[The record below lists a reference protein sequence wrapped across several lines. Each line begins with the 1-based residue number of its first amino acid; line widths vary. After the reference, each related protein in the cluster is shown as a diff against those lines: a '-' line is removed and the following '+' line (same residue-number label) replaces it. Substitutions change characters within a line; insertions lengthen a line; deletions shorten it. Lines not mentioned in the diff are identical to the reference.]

1 MDLRVEHGTDTHVVE
16 IAVDGTLETMAATI
30 AAELR
35 IDVKTFELWKGD
47 ECVRHA
53 RPSDADT
60 PLGSTTLAEGD
71 TVVLRLTERHA
82 ARKKL
87 VELNQPLG
95 LLHYL
100 SRHSSAFVVPGQQY
114 EEKDIEWLKLVIL
127 AEEVNPLQ
135 EFVACMQR
143 ASDADDKLRVLCH
156 HGKAALLNQPGVDGN
171 CILHRLQETDAICA
185 RLSSIC
191 LSHGADP
198 NVRNLAGATPLHIAT
213 RASRSSTVSSLLAG
227 GACPDVL
234 DANGESALATATKK
248 CLTGLREIGKA
259 LPSIEALLKHGAE
272 VNIRDCTQQ
281 TPLISVL
288 RAFGNGLTH
297 YKTRRCAEDVL
308 RKMLLAGAKGDA
320 VDADG
325 KSVVMLAATS
335 DYAAWLMDLVLL
347 NGGDPSYVDAE
358 GNSPLHVVH
367 KACTA
372 KSLVAAGADL
382 ERENAEGDAP
392 LSAALAANRF
402 EAAQGLLEAGA
413 DPYHVNTAGVSPAE
427 LVRQAPKASVWPQTS
442 SVPDSRLVPLT
453 LSALMKGKARQADAR
468 RCAAAL
474 LANVA

>member
-16 IAVDGTLETMAATI
+16 VAVDGTLETMAATI

-35 IDVKTFELWKGD
+35 IDVETFELWKGD

-87 VELNQPLG
+87 RDRGCPSGKLFI
-95 LLHYL
+95 
-100 SRHSSAFVVPGQQY
+100 HSSAVFGAYTLFQ
-114 EEKDIEWLKLVIL
+114 ERIEILKLVFL
-127 AEEVNPLQ
+127 AEEVNPIR
-135 EFVACMQR
+135 EFVKYMTLAT
-143 ASDADDKLRVLCH
+143 DEIDEKLHVLCE
-156 HGKAALLNQPGVDGN
+156 HGKAALLNQPDDDGN
-171 CILHRLQETDAICA
+171 FVLHLLHEDDAVCA

-191 LSHGADP
+191 LFHGADP
-198 NVRNLAGATPLHIAT
+198 DVRNAAGHTRLHIAA
-213 RASRSSTVSSLLAG
+213 RAGNSSTVSSLLEG

-234 DANGESALATATKK
+234 DANSESALTIAAKA
-248 CLTGLREIGKA
+248 CLTSPKA
-259 LPSIEALLKHGAE
+259 LRCIEALLKHGAE
-272 VNIRDCTQQ
+272 VNVRDSTQQ
-281 TPLISVL
+281 TPLLTVL
-288 RAFGNGLTH
+288 LALMPARVESQKQLVV
-297 YKTRRCAEDVL
+297 RS
-308 RKMLLAGAKGDA
+308 LLFAGAKGDA
-320 VDADG
+320 VNG
-325 KSVVMLAATS
+325 NGESVVMLAAAGHYVS
-335 DYAAWLMDLVLL
+335 GSEAWLMDRVLL

-413 DPYHVNTAGVSPAE
+413 DPYHANTAGVSPAE

-442 SVPDSRLVPLT
+442 SAPDSELVPLT